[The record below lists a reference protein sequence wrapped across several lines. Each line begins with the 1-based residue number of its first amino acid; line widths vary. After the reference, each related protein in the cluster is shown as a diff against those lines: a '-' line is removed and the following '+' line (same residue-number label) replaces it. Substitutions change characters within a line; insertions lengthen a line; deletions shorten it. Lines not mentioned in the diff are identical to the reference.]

1 MKSLRGESRV
11 KRWVYLC
18 ILIAVVLA
26 VVGWI
31 LQGVR
36 APFRA
41 LRPQPQAA

>member
-1 MKSLRGESRV
+1 V

-18 ILIAVVLA
+18 ILVAVVLA
-26 VVGWI
+26 VGGWI
-31 LQGVR
+31 VQGFR